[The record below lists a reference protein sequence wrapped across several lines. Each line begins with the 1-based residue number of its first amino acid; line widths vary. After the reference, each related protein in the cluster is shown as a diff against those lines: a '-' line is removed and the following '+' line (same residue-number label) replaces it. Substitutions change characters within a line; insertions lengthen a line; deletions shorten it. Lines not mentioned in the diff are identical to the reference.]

1 MGEFIYTPNGFNDD
15 CFGDGDGLLPH
26 PSAAQISDGNDSD
39 ERIKPNR
46 FTAPKADT
54 RGHCFLGCEAP
65 LAMPTS
71 SRSICTVSSLSA
83 EKRELCGSITR
94 LLLPTFMLVTNEQLP
109 LNVLHIGHAVGAAHD
124 NGSTSTSRGEHL
136 RCRPLRRHAQTVCT
150 IET

>member
-1 MGEFIYTPNGFNDD
+1 MGEFIYSSNGFNDD
-15 CFGDGDGLLPH
+15 CFGDGDGLPPH

-71 SRSICTVSSLSA
+71 SRSKCTVSSLSA

-124 NGSTSTSRGEHL
+124 NGSWLLAFGCLHL
-136 RCRPLRRHAQTVCT
+136 PRRASSL
-150 IET
+150 